1 MSSLRTAFSI
11 TINVIAAVSVILVNK
26 KAVFDIAK
34 FHFGT
39 ALTMMHFVWTWIL
52 CLMLCGAG
60 VFERKRLDMLEIFK
74 ISLVFSSYLL
84 FQNLSLVYNSVGFYQ
99 IMKIANTPAILIMEY
114 WLYGKRQHPRV
125 LWALLIVCAGIGAA
139 VFTEPK
145 LNFVGAIHAT
155 LAVMFNSLY
164 TIWGKHKQV
173 ELKCNSPQL
182 LLYQAPVAA
191 GLLLFPMMFDNM
203 QGFLAYEY
211 TNISLACI
219 VCSCLLAGLVNL
231 SFFWMVARTSPI
243 TANVVG
249 YLKTVFVFL
258 GGFLL
263 FADELTLQNMIG
275 ITITLLGSAVFM
287 WAQSLDVKDVEA
299 HEDAQ
304 QLTAGEEGAQ
314 KSQTPIASKTA
325 LRKVVEPNGGAG
337 FGVAA

>member
-1 MSSLRTAFSI
+1 MSSSRTAFSI
-11 TINVIAAVSVILVNK
+11 TINIIAAVSVILVNK

-52 CLMLCGAG
+52 CLILCGTG
-60 VFERKRLDMLEIFK
+60 LFERKRLDMMEIFK
-74 ISLVFSSYLL
+74 ISVVFSSYLL

-114 WLYGKRQHPRV
+114 FLYGKRQHPRV
-125 LWALLIVCAGIGAA
+125 LWALVVVCTGIGAA

-145 LNFVGAIHAT
+145 LNFIGAIHAT

-173 ELKCNSPQL
+173 ELQCNSPQL

-191 GLLLFPMMFDNM
+191 GLLLFPLVFDDM
-203 QGFLAYEY
+203 QGFLSYEF
-211 TNISLACI
+211 TPTSLVCI
-219 VCSCLLAGLVNL
+219 ASSCLLAGLVNL
-231 SFFWMVARTSPI
+231 SFFWMVARTNPI

-258 GGFLL
+258 GGFVL
-263 FADELTLQNMIG
+263 FADALTLQNLIG
-275 ITITLLGSAVFM
+275 ITITLLGSAIFM
-287 WAQSLDVKDVEA
+287 WSQMQDTKEGEEPEDTQSKLA
-299 HEDAQ
+299 
-304 QLTAGEEGAQ
+304 AGEEGSQ
-314 KSQTPIASKTA
+314 KCQVS
-325 LRKVVEPNGGAG
+325 RN
-337 FGVAA
+337 